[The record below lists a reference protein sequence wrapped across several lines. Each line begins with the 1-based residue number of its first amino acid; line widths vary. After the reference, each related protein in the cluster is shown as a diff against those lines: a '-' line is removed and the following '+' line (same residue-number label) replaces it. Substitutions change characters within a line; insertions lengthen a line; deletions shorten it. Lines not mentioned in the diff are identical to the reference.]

1 MTSKQETGEEIILRM
16 GLKTLRQSL
25 KTTIFLINFGALK
38 NMQAVFNEAFDE
50 ITKAKDGWYWRKITD
65 CLNEHTGSELSV
77 LTVKT
82 MYKRAKKKRENE
94 SKE

>member
-25 KTTIFLINFGALK
+25 NTTIFLINFGALK

-50 ITKAKDGWYWRKITD
+50 ITKAKNGWYWKKITD
-65 CLNEHTGSELSV
+65 CINEHTGTDLSV

-82 MYKRAKKKRENE
+82 MYKRAKRKREKE

>member
-1 MTSKQETGEEIILRM
+1 MTSGEEKAEEIIARM

-25 KTTIFLINFGALK
+25 NTTIFLINFGALK

>member
-25 KTTIFLINFGALK
+25 NTTIFLINFGALK

-50 ITKAKDGWYWRKITD
+50 ITKAKNGWYW
-65 CLNEHTGSELSV
+65 
-77 LTVKT
+77 
-82 MYKRAKKKRENE
+82 KK
-94 SKE
+94 